1 MSSTPSSANSSSPPA
16 HELNQ
21 ATEEVRQFV
30 DPFRAIETEIG
41 KVFVGHA
48 ELVRLVLSTLM
59 ADGHVLI
66 EGVPGLGKT
75 LLIRTLSEV
84 VDLSFSRVQFTPD
97 LMPTDL
103 TGTHAIIEKP
113 GGGIELQ
120 LEPGPIVANLL
131 LADEINRATP
141 KTQSALLQAMQEHQ
155 VSLGNDT
162 IDLPN
167 PFMVLAT
174 QNPIEQEGTYPLPEA
189 QLDRFMVKLL
199 VGYPEEKEYAAIL
212 QRTTG
217 DSMPETRQV
226 CSGEQLLMMR
236 RTVRQVATSDQ
247 LLGYAT
253 RLVMATQPG
262 SPYAPDRVNRYV
274 SMGASPR
281 AGQALLLMGKVQAL
295 LDGRFALSTEDVRR
309 VAVPV
314 LRHRIVLSF
323 EALADGCDA
332 DSLIEEVLQTVSES
346 SFDA

>member
-1 MSSTPSSANSSSPPA
+1 MSSSPSSSDLSPTTDEA
-16 HELNQ
+16 TRL
-21 ATEEVRQFV
+21 ATEQVDQFIAS
-30 DPFRAIETEIG
+30 FTAIEAEIG

-48 ELVRLVLSTLM
+48 DLVRLVLSTLM
-59 ADGHVLI
+59 ADGHILI

-75 LLIRTLSEV
+75 LLVRTLSEV
-84 VDLSFSRVQFTPD
+84 VDLDFARVQFTPD

-113 GGGIELQ
+113 GGGLELQ
-120 LEPGPIVANLL
+120 LEPGPIVTHLL

-141 KTQSALLQAMQEHQ
+141 KTQSALLQAMQERQ
-155 VSLGNDT
+155 VSLGKDT

-199 VGYPEEKEYAAIL
+199 VDYPQEGEYATIL

-217 DSMPETRQV
+217 EAMPEIRHV
-226 CSGEQLLMMR
+226 CSGERLLEMR
-236 RTVRQVATSDQ
+236 RTVRQVAASDQ
-247 LLGYAT
+247 ILSYAT

-262 SPYAPDRVNRYV
+262 SRYATDRVNRYV

-295 LDGRFALSTEDVRR
+295 LENRFTLSVHDLRRIAL
-309 VAVPV
+309 PV
-314 LRHRIVLSF
+314 LRHRMVLRF
-323 EALADGCDA
+323 EALADGHDV
-332 DSLIEEVLQTVSES
+332 DGLVGEILETVSES
-346 SFDA
+346 TFDA